1 MRVNEVNT
9 FYEESG
15 ASVFHKPVPF
25 FIMVLTIAFIGSLV
39 GKGGM
44 VTGFAFVALPFI
56 LTYVFFIFKYPRIGI
71 IGLFICNYIM
81 LGFARY
87 IKGIPLGMSV
97 DFHLIIVYV
106 ALFFKSFFEKV
117 PWKNAKNELVL
128 LAVIWFA
135 WILFQLIN
143 PQAISRVAWFYSMRG
158 IGLYMFL
165 SIPLIFIV
173 FNKRKDLHLFF
184 TIWAVLALF
193 GALKGIGQK
202 LIGLDPFEHKWLMGP
217 AKDTHLLFG
226 KLRVFSFFTDAG
238 QFGASMGHSGVVFS
252 ILALNEKGSKK
263 RRFFYALV
271 GILSLYG
278 LMISGT
284 RGSLAVPIMGFALY
298 TFLQKNIKVMIM
310 GAILGLSVLV
320 FFKYTTIGQ
329 GNYTINRMRT
339 AFNPEDKSLKVR
351 LENQRKLKAY
361 MASRPIGAGIGA
373 TGREAAKVAP
383 NSPASQIPTDSWYVL
398 IWVEQGIVGLTL
410 HLVILFYVVLKSSYV
425 IMFKLKDPWLKA
437 QLGALVSGMFGIMVA
452 SYGNAILGQMPT
464 GIIFYSSMAFLF
476 LATQYQQEIDEENAN
491 LNRLENGQI

>member
-1 MRVNEVNT
+1 MRDNELNT
-9 FYEESG
+9 FYDESG

-25 FIMVLTIAFIGSLV
+25 FLMVLTIAFIGSLV

-44 VTGFAFVALPFI
+44 VTGFAFIAMPFI
-56 LTYVFFIFKYPRIGI
+56 VTYVYFIFKYPRIGI
-71 IGLFICNYIM
+71 IGLFVCNYVM

-87 IKGIPLGMSV
+87 ISGIPLGMSI
-97 DFHLIIVYV
+97 DFHLVIVYV
-106 ALFFKSFFEKV
+106 ALFFKSFFGKV
-117 PWKNAKNELVL
+117 PWKNAKSDLL
-128 LAVIWFA
+128 ILAVIWYA
-135 WILFQLIN
+135 WILFQIIN

-158 IGLYMFL
+158 IGLYMIL
-165 SIPLIFIV
+165 SIPLIFII

-184 TIWAVLALF
+184 SIWAVLAIL

-202 LIGLDPFEHKWLMGP
+202 HMGLDPFEYRWLMGP

-252 ILALNEKGSKK
+252 ILALNQRWSKK
-263 RRFFYALV
+263 LRMLYATAGL
-271 GILSLYG
+271 LSLYG

-284 RGSLAVPIMGFALY
+284 RGALAVPIMGFALY
-298 TFLQKNIKVMIM
+298 TLLQKNIKVMII
-310 GAILGLSVLV
+310 GGVLGLSVLV

-339 AFNPEDKSLKVR
+339 AFNPEDKSLQVR

-398 IWVEQGIVGLTL
+398 VWVEQGIVGLTL
-410 HLVILFYVVLKSSYV
+410 HLFILFYVVLKSSYV
-425 IMFKLKDPWLKA
+425 IMFKLKDPWLKT

-452 SYGNAILGQMPT
+452 SYGNGILGQMPT

-476 LATQYQQEIDEENAN
+476 LGSSYQKEIDEEK
-491 LNRLENGQI
+491 LSPETLKS